1 MCLVSCF
8 CLWVSDPQIYLA
20 RENLLSDLLSF
31 HGICLLCQDLWLQG
45 KPGVV
50 HSFGLQLCLMALP
63 QVSASQTHWLP
74 LRESN

>member
-1 MCLVSCF
+1 MSLNNSVSMCLVSCF

-50 HSFGLQLCLMALP
+50 HSFGDGKSI
-63 QVSASQTHWLP
+63 V
-74 LRESN
+74 